1 AGLNARLNNLQNTRF
16 ICGDVLQ
23 TFTADFVEA
32 YGKPDVVILDPP
44 RAGTLIEI
52 KKTIIK
58 AAPSKIIYVS
68 CNPVSL
74 AFDLTMLTNGY
85 RVSQI
90 QPYDMF
96 PHTHHVETVVLLEKQ

>member
-1 AGLNARLNNLQNTRF
+1 MLNAQVNKLPNTDF
-16 ICGDVLQ
+16 ICGDVLK
-23 TFTADFVEA
+23 TFTPEFVSIQ
-32 YGKPDVVILDPP
+32 GSPDIVILDPP
-44 RAGTLIEI
+44 RSGTLIEI
-52 KKTIIK
+52 KKTIVG

-85 RVSQI
+85 RVAQI

-96 PHTHHVETVVLLEKQ
+96 PHTHHVETVVLLEKL